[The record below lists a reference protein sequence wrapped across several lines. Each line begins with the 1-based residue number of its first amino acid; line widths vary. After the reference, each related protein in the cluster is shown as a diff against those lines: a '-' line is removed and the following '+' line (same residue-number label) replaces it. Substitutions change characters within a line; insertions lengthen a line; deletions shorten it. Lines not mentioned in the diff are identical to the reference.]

1 VNEPLFLNGTEVL
14 AYHAQQIHL
23 YGGDPELRDA
33 GLLDSALSQPQN
45 TFLYNSQADLYDV
58 AAAYAFHIAKNHPF
72 VDGNK
77 RTALESALGFLSIN
91 HIALDLVPKEELYEA
106 MIRLTT
112 SQSGKAE
119 FAAFLRHYGRPL
131 GPTEK

>member
-1 VNEPLFLNGTEVL
+1 VNEPLFLNKGAVL
-14 AYHAQQIHL
+14 AYHAQQIRL
-23 YGGDPELRDA
+23 YGGDAGLRDA
-33 GLLDSALSQPQN
+33 GLLDSALAQPQN
-45 TFLYNSQADLYDV
+45 TFLYGPEADLYDV

-91 HIALDLVPKEELYEA
+91 DVALTAAPDELYEA

-112 SQSGKAE
+112 SQSGKPD
-119 FAAFLRHYGRPL
+119 FAAFLRRHGRA
-131 GPTEK
+131 T